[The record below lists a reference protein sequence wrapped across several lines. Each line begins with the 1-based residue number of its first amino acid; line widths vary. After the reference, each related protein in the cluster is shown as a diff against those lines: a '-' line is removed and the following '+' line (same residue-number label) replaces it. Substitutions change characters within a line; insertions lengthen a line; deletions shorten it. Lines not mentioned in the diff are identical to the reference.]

1 VPTLKSS
8 VIAAQSGSISTVS
21 GATFTSKAF
30 ITSVQAAVTAA
41 KA

>member
-1 VPTLKSS
+1 
-8 VIAAQSGSISTVS
+8 VS
-21 GATFTSKAF
+21 GATYTSKAF